1 MIYALLIATGGIFLT
16 AAKWAFFPFIPW
28 RRLPRHRVRYLRLR
42 LRLRLHPGAGH
53 ASVAELWLRWGRL
66 AVLARSGRSRPS
78 LSFWQ
83 RALGPAAEFS
93 VLLGRAH
100 YRHPLRLPLDEHVVV
115 TSPPRGG
122 KTGWLARVISR
133 YPGPV
138 LSTTTKHDV
147 FALTSGLG
155 PARAGSRVQPAGDRG
170 RGLDVPVEPGGGL
183 PGPGDRDPAGGRV
196 RPVGQPARGG
206 RRVVLG

>member
-1 MIYALLIATGGIFLT
+1 MIYALFIATGGIFLT

-28 RRLPRHRVRYLRLR
+28 RRLPRPRVRDLRLR
-42 LRLRLHPGAGH
+42 LPLRLQPGAGH

-115 TSPPRGG
+115 ASPPRGG
-122 KTGWLARVISR
+122 KTGGLARVISR

-147 FALTSGLG
+147 FALTSGLRARLG
-155 PARAGSRVQPAGDRG
+155 PVHVFNPQGIGDVTSTFRWNPVEGCQDPATATRAARARAPS
-170 RGLDVPVEPGGGL
+170 L
-183 PGPGDRDPAGGRV
+183 
-196 RPVGQPARGG
+196 RPQR
-206 RRVVLG
+206 